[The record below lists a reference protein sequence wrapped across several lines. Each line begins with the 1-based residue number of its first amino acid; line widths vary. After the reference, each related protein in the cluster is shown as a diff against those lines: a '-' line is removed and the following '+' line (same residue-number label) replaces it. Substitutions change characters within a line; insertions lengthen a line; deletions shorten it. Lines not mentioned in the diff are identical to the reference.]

1 MNFFINKS
9 LFIKLK
15 KMLISRYEQ
24 LINTI
29 IKNLLTMVVKRVL
42 ITKKNRLK
50 FPIKIT
56 ILSMLRLLKI
66 VV

>member
-1 MNFFINKS
+1 MNLFINNS

-24 LINTI
+24 VINTI
-29 IKNLLTMVVKRVL
+29 IKNLLTMVVERVL
-42 ITKKNRLK
+42 ITKKYRPK
-50 FPIKIT
+50 FSIKIT